1 MNIVTTG
8 DSKFFHCL
16 QVLAKS
22 VRRFYDKQL
31 IVYDIGLTDEEKKSL
46 DAHIISINVDV
57 DFYNYA
63 TFKKVPFIQ
72 ATHKPFCV
80 KHYFE
85 NYSEPMI
92 LVDADCLFMKRVE
105 EHGFDVGV
113 TLKPRK
119 RIDISNHYN
128 GVLNS
133 GVIFFNTNA
142 PILIDRWIEEC
153 RKPEATD
160 QKALTDI
167 LSETIDWKYY
177 DEIYDWHGLKVK
189 VFRIEEYNYYYLKT
203 GKIFHFKGD
212 RHKEDIYK
220 KLVDSIGQDVSLY
233 RLFKQLTKKRKRS
246 WLKSLLTGRCFM
258 RQLL

>member
-57 DFYNYA
+57 DFYNYT

-142 PILIDRWIEEC
+142 SELIDKWVNEC
-153 RKPEATD
+153 RKPDSTD

-167 LSETIDWKYY
+167 LSETIDWKHY
-177 DEIYDWHGLKVK
+177 DRIYDWHGLKVK
-189 VFRIEEYNYYYLKT
+189 VFKTDEYNDYYLKN
-203 GKIFHFKGD
+203 GKVFHFKGK
-212 RHKEDIYK
+212 RHEKDIYEQ
-220 KLVDSIGQDVSLY
+220 LIAEQQCGTDIY
-233 RLFKQLTKKRKRS
+233 EMFKQLTGKQKKSWKTLLAKCLLRKS
-246 WLKSLLTGRCFM
+246 I
-258 RQLL
+258 